1 MGYLGVCSL
10 EAEQEHP
17 GHDGLVGDV
26 DDVGQGHGHLLSNC
40 PHIGIFSNI
49 IFYFRRLYLQSLTF
63 LYGIFNV
70 TLSL

>member
-17 GHDGLVGDV
+17 GNHGLVGDV

-40 PHIGIFSNI
+40 PHIGIFSKI
-49 IFYFRRLYLQSLTF
+49 IFYFIKLHFQSFFMEYLM
-63 LYGIFNV
+63 
-70 TLSL
+70 